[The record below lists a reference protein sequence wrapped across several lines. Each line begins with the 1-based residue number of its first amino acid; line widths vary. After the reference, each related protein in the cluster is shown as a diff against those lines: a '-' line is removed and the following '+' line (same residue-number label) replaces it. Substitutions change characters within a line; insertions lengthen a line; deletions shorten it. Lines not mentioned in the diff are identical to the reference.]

1 MFNISLSLAGHR
13 LHQPRQ
19 CCVCLPARQRLCR
32 PQHCEGDG
40 AAGETLPNLV
50 QTVFNSSSTQAVV
63 LACLYLSYSYMGN
76 EISYPLKPFLVETD
90 KEKFWDRCVTII
102 NKLRYLNNNEKWLI
116 LPKKRLF
123 LVGWVQS
130 LGQLH
135 YNCPRLINGLRIIQK
150 KQLFHQLLGLWK
162 SPNLLQLHRNILL
175 QNIPLVPVHWIVA
188 NSFLFSN
195 VHKTLQH
202 FSFHLESH

>member
-1 MFNISLSLAGHR
+1 
-13 LHQPRQ
+13 
-19 CCVCLPARQRLCR
+19 
-32 PQHCEGDG
+32 
-40 AAGETLPNLV
+40 
-50 QTVFNSSSTQAVV
+50 
-63 LACLYLSYSYMGN
+63 MGN

-175 QNIPLVPVHWIVA
+175 QNIPLVPRPLD
-188 NSFLFSN
+188 SCQLFLVFQRPQN
-195 VHKTLQH
+195 IATL
-202 FSFHLESH
+202 FFEHLESH